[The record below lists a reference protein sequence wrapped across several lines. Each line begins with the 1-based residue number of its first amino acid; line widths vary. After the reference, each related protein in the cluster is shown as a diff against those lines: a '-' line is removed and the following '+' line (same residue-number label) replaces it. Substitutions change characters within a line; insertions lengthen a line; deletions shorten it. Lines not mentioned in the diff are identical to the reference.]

1 MFTIGHATKDGG
13 AEMAICRRRRRTL
26 REIER
31 HLAASDPR
39 LHDSFLSFAAG
50 TRGCTIPRAERIL
63 PWPLRALTRL
73 WRGRSMRERARDWRA
88 ENRID
93 P

>member
-1 MFTIGHATKDGG
+1 MV
-13 AEMAICRRRRRTL
+13 ICRRRRRTL

-31 HLAASDPR
+31 YLAASDPR
-39 LHDSFLSFAAG
+39 LDDFFLSFTAR
-50 TRGCTIPRAERIL
+50 TQGCTMPRAERIL
-63 PWPLRALTRL
+63 PWPFRALTRL
-73 WRGRSMRERARDWRA
+73 WRGRSMRDRVSDGRA

>member
-1 MFTIGHATKDGG
+1 MV
-13 AEMAICRRRRRTL
+13 ICRRRRRTL

-31 HLAASDPR
+31 HLAASDRR
-39 LHDSFLSFAAG
+39 LDDLFLSFTVR
-50 TRGCTIPRAERIL
+50 TRGCTMPRAERIR
-63 PWPLRALTRL
+63 PWPFRALTRL

-88 ENRID
+88 ENWID